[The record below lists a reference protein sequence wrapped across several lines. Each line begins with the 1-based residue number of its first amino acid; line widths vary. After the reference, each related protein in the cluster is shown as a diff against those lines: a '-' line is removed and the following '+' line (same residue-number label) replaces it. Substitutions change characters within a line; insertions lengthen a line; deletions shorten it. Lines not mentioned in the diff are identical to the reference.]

1 MTIDL
6 PPNLFQDSNWM
17 GLILYAFFSIQGD
30 PGPIFSSELI
40 PHFLYCQFVTS
51 TGDCI
56 GVEICHTSREEITWL
71 YNLGGFIW
79 ITYIPGEASGA
90 AWRQLSHVEASFVS
104 EWPSV
109 IVKKCGFRLLYQHD
123 QEQFERKLKHCNC
136 LSSDFMDSHC
146 QFLAAQDK
154 RTERNPD
161 NEVGHGRN
169 VHSNGLVTVAQ
180 VIRLSYAL
188 EIVKKKTRLLKSD
201 LLVRN
206 FGYMIYLNEIWHLLY
221 LCFSVTPYFY
231 LFAGL
236 RWMLYM

>member
-17 GLILYAFFSIQGD
+17 GLILYAFFSIQVD
-30 PGPIFSSELI
+30 PGPIFPSALV
-40 PHFLYCQFVTS
+40 PHFLYCQFVMS
-51 TGDCI
+51 TGDYI
-56 GVEICHTSREEITWL
+56 GVHDCCTSGMEIMWL
-71 YNLGGFIW
+71 YNLRGFIW
-79 ITYIPGEASGA
+79 ITYIPGEASED
-90 AWRQLSHVEASFVS
+90 AWRQLSHIEASFVS
-104 EWPSV
+104 DWPSA

-123 QEQFERKLKHCNC
+123 QEQFEQKLKHCNC
-136 LSSDFMDSHC
+136 LLSNFMDSHC

-169 VHSNGLVTVAQ
+169 VHSNGLVTVAP

-206 FGYMIYLNEIWHLLY
+206 FEYVIYLNEI
-221 LCFSVTPYFY
+221 
-231 LFAGL
+231 
-236 RWMLYM
+236 

>member
-1 MTIDL
+1 M
-6 PPNLFQDSNWM
+6 P
-17 GLILYAFFSIQGD
+17 FFSIQGD
-30 PGPIFSSELI
+30 LGALTKNFSSKLI

-51 TGDCI
+51 TGDDL
-56 GVEICHTSREEITWL
+56 GVNCCCTSRMEIMWL

-79 ITYIPGEASGA
+79 IKYIPGEASEY
-90 AWRQLSHVEASFVS
+90 AWRQLSHIEASFVS

-136 LSSDFMDSHC
+136 LLSDFKDSHY

-154 RTERNPD
+154 RTGIV

-169 VHSNGLVTVAQ
+169 VHNRCVTIGP

-188 EIVKKKTRLLKSD
+188 GIVKTKTRILKSD

-206 FGYMIYLNEIWHLLY
+206 FE
-221 LCFSVTPYFY
+221 C
-231 LFAGL
+231 
-236 RWMLYM
+236 MLYT

>member
-6 PPNLFQDSNWM
+6 PPNLYQDSNWM

-30 PGPIFSSELI
+30 PDAIIKNFSSELI

-56 GVEICHTSREEITWL
+56 RVKICHTSKMEISWL

-79 ITYIPGEASGA
+79 ITYIPGEASDDARG
-90 AWRQLSHVEASFVS
+90 QLSHIEASFVS
-104 EWPSV
+104 DCPSV
-109 IVKKCGFRLLYQHD
+109 IVKKCGFHLLYQHD

-136 LSSDFMDSHC
+136 LLSDYEDSHF

-154 RTERNPD
+154 RTGHNPD
-161 NEVGHGRN
+161 NEAGRGRN
-169 VHSNGLVTVAQ
+169 VHSNRRVVPAAT

-188 EIVKKKTRLLKSD
+188 EIVKIKTRLVKSD
-201 LLVRN
+201 LLVRK
-206 FGYMIYLNEIWHLLY
+206 FEYMLYLNEI
-221 LCFSVTPYFY
+221 
-231 LFAGL
+231 
-236 RWMLYM
+236 

>member
-6 PPNLFQDSNWM
+6 PPNLYQDSNWM

-30 PGPIFSSELI
+30 PDAIVKNFSSELI
-40 PHFLYCQFVTS
+40 PHFLFCQFVTS
-51 TGDCI
+51 TGGWELHSC
-56 GVEICHTSREEITWL
+56 GTPRMEITWL

-79 ITYIPGEASGA
+79 ITYIPGEASEDE
-90 AWRQLSHVEASFVS
+90 WRQLSHIEASFVS
-104 EWPSV
+104 DWPSV

-136 LSSDFMDSHC
+136 LLSDFLDSHC
-146 QFLAAQDK
+146 QFLAAQHK
-154 RTERNPD
+154 RIGRNPD

-169 VHSNGLVTVAQ
+169 VHSNGLVTVAP

-206 FGYMIYLNEIWHLLY
+206 FEYMIYLNEI
-221 LCFSVTPYFY
+221 
-231 LFAGL
+231 
-236 RWMLYM
+236 